1 MDHYGSVSC
10 RSLHF
15 SSSLHFVSGSSV
27 ALNSELYNYYF
38 TRLNACAKVW
48 DIAFLQDQYLYF
60 MSHCALRTLL

>member
-38 TRLNACAKVW
+38 TRLNAVCKG
-48 DIAFLQDQYLYF
+48 LG
-60 MSHCALRTLL
+60 HCFFTRSIFIFYVSLCS